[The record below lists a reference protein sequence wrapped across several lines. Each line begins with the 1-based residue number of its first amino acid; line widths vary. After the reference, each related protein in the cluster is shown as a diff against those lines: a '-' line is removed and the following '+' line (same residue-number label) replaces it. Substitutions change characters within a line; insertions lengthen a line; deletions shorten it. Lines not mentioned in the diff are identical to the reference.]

1 MLIKGD
7 RKFRVNPPSHLSWTS
22 VAVPTLR
29 AKIELSAFPFSNNRA
44 TTSKMFKPSSFCLT
58 GHHNPVTMTSE
69 KLHGTNRQQSSTLE
83 AQRLT
88 DTTLDILHMEVVH
101 RYLCSLKAPKVVLLH
116 SQENKRQNKKHKL
129 WN

>member
-7 RKFRVNPPSHLSWTS
+7 RKFRVNPPSLLYRTS

-29 AKIELSAFPFSNNRA
+29 AKTELSAFPFSNNRA

-69 KLHGTNRQQSSTLE
+69 KLHGTNRQQSSTLG
-83 AQRLT
+83 ALR
-88 DTTLDILHMEVVH
+88 HY
-101 RYLCSLKAPKVVLLH
+101 RYHPGHTAYGGGTQVSIFIKS
-116 SQENKRQNKKHKL
+116 SQSGSAA
-129 WN
+129 